1 MKKKTITENRIWNNT
16 HRWWEGGGLI
26 PDPHEKKKT
35 VPELPMKTI
44 AVPELLTKNITV
56 LELPMKKFLI
66 QIPEQI
72 NVSRIPILHN
82 PEFTIVDIG
91 GVVDHH

>member
-1 MKKKTITENRIWNNT
+1 
-16 HRWWEGGGLI
+16 
-26 PDPHEKKKT
+26 
-35 VPELPMKTI
+35 MKTI

-66 QIPEQI
+66 QIPEQK
-72 NVSRIPILHN
+72 NLSRIPILHN